1 MAGKDK
7 IAKVTAAKD
16 DLDAK
21 KRQAEATQRKAEAV
35 KEKADAAKEKME
47 AAQKLQASLANP
59 SMPAKEKAEAAK
71 KLQIVKD
78 LEYLRGKN
86 GTLDKMLAAKDK
98 ANRAASSVDQK
109 KMELSQAQGLVK
121 QLIEKIEK
129 AGGAK

>member
-21 KRQAEATQRKAEAV
+21 KRQAEATQRKAEAA
-35 KEKADAAKEKME
+35 KEKADAAK
-47 AAQKLQASLANP
+47 KLQL
-59 SMPAKEKAEAAK
+59 
-71 KLQIVKD
+71 VKD

-109 KMELSQAQGLVK
+109 KMELNQAQGLVK

-129 AGGAK
+129 AGGTR